1 MTTTTRWILVAVVLA
16 AAGIALSF
24 NRSGQGPELNQT
36 AEHAPTNSSHLHV
49 ATTMTPPTGLP
60 RLLDLGAG
68 KCIPCKAMAP
78 ILEELGQD
86 YAGRM
91 EVVFLD
97 VWQDPEAGRTHGVE
111 VIPTQIFL
119 DGEGRELFRHQGFL
133 SREDILGHW
142 KRLGFNLEEVGS

>member
-16 AAGIALSF
+16 AAGIALGF
-24 NRSGQGPELNQT
+24 NRSTQRAEPGQTLEGT
-36 AEHAPTNSSHLHV
+36 STTSSHLHV

-68 KCIPCKAMAP
+68 KCVPCKAMAP
-78 ILEELGQD
+78 ILEELGRD
-86 YAGRM
+86 FAGRL

-97 VWQDPEAGRTHGVE
+97 VWQDPEAGRTHGIE
-111 VIPTQIFL
+111 MIPTQIFL
-119 DGEGRELFRHQGFL
+119 DGEGKELFRHQGFL

-142 KRLGFNLEEVGS
+142 KRLGYNLEEVGS